1 MKQNSSKNIH
11 STLGI
16 LLCIFWTFTVRA
28 QSNLTTKNST
38 TKNNAII
45 EIKEGEKFKNITPEI
60 YFIQNAKL
68 ELGDVRDQKNL
79 DLFKKINSNSKNLGI
94 NKDNFWLNFKLKNF
108 SKKEDWILEFGH
120 PHVKEFK
127 VYEYANNKLIKEIN
141 SGTYFPLSSKEIPNK
156 SFLFTTTLKTG
167 EEKEYYLY
175 LKAGTSM
182 ILSLNLWEKDE
193 YIVQASIENY
203 LYGIYLGIM
212 LVMAFYNV
220 FIFLSVKETTY
231 LYYILYIICF
241 TTMQE
246 AKNGFAYI
254 THLQN
259 YPGIS
264 NNIVPLFIPLAVIF
278 SALFTRNAQSKID
291 YRC

>member
-1 MKQNSSKNIH
+1 
-11 STLGI
+11 
-16 LLCIFWTFTVRA
+16 
-28 QSNLTTKNST
+28 
-38 TKNNAII
+38 
-45 EIKEGEKFKNITPEI
+45 
-60 YFIQNAKL
+60 
-68 ELGDVRDQKNL
+68 
-79 DLFKKINSNSKNLGI
+79 
-94 NKDNFWLNFKLKNF
+94 
-108 SKKEDWILEFGH
+108 
-120 PHVKEFK
+120 
-127 VYEYANNKLIKEIN
+127 
-141 SGTYFPLSSKEIPNK
+141 
-156 SFLFTTTLKTG
+156 
-167 EEKEYYLY
+167 
-175 LKAGTSM
+175 M

-254 THLQN
+254 TRLQN